1 MALPFVDFFPLA
13 LSHKA
18 CMPNYRPQGIVTLSI
33 WRSVMPAIRN
43 ISMWRSVMPMPSV
56 NFRNQTPRANTPV
69 SNTMVR
75 VANATQISMVCVVN
89 LSQANWPTTTRTFAE
104 SHLSPIHIKNT
115 KMPTVLPCQNGIH
128 RPPIPRWHRHITD
141 GAFHM
146 SSILS
151 MGSYFRPRRNIFNE
165 KWSKFRQA
173 LTM

>member
-1 MALPFVDFFPLA
+1 METRNWQLSSHCQRRKYQYSLALPFVDFFSLA

-104 SHLSPIHIKNT
+104 SHLSHSHKQYQDAHSSP
-115 KMPTVLPCQNGIH
+115 MPE
-128 RPPIPRWHRHITD
+128 RYASSIPRWHRH
-141 GAFHM
+141 
-146 SSILS
+146 LQ
-151 MGSYFRPRRNIFNE
+151 MGPPIRVLY
-165 KWSKFRQA
+165 
-173 LTM
+173 